1 MAGCKLQTLPATR
14 YLPLATKIMSSQ
26 ITINVYEAAHNDAI
40 LVDRSDLGMIKIT
53 GETRLDLLHRMST
66 QNLNGLQS
74 GTGAATVLT
83 TDIARII
90 DRLILYVA
98 SDTVYAL
105 TSENNADNI
114 ARYLMRFVFFNDDFH
129 MEDISADT
137 AVFAVYGPKA
147 KEKLVAAGFPD
158 EDLPLHHWRQLTVNG
173 ETVYLHR
180 TDPINGDGYFVMCPE
195 KDREAVWQY
204 LVDVGLV
211 VADEAAFEM
220 LRIEA
225 GLPRFA
231 HELSPDYIPLEAD
244 LWDDVSFSKGCYIGQ
259 EVIARMESRGK
270 MAKKMTRLA
279 AADAIVRE
287 GKLTANGKGA
297 GTITS
302 VAAGPNGF
310 VALGFVK
317 TAVLETQTPLLVDE
331 VPVQVVD

>member
-1 MAGCKLQTLPATR
+1 
-14 YLPLATKIMSSQ
+14 MSSQ
-26 ITINVYEAAHNDAI
+26 ITQNVYEAAHNDAI
-40 LVDRSDLGMIKIT
+40 LVDRSNLGMIKIT

-74 GTGAATVLT
+74 GEGAATVLT

-90 DRLILYVA
+90 DRLILYA
-98 SDTVYAL
+98 SSDTVYAL

-129 MEDISADT
+129 MEDVSADT
-137 AVFAVYGPKA
+137 AVFAVYGPQAKA
-147 KEKLVAAGFPD
+147 KLVAAGFPD
-158 EDLPLHHWRQLTVNG
+158 EELSQHHWRKLEVNDV
-173 ETVYLHR
+173 TVYLHQ
-180 TDPINGDGYFVMCPE
+180 TDPINGDGYFVICQE
-195 KDREAVWQY
+195 KDRDAVWQH
-204 LVDVGLV
+204 LVDAGIV
-211 VADEAAFEM
+211 VADENAFEM

-231 HELSPDYIPLEAD
+231 HELAQDYIPLEAD

-270 MAKKMTRLA
+270 MAKKITRLRA
-279 AADAIVRE
+279 TESIPSE
-287 GKLTANGKGA
+287 GKLTAGGKSA

-302 VAAGPNGF
+302 VAEGPDGF

-317 TAVLETQTPLLVDE
+317 TAVLEAQTPLMVDDVALNIVE
-331 VPVQVVD
+331 